1 MRIVTRRRAA
11 ASAPPTESTF
21 KRSLL
26 ASKQGLLA
34 SLPFGLGC
42 RPYGSARHFI
52 SLGTKSV
59 QMRPQSIAVSITFES
74 VEPKAVVNLAV
85 AVVFINQFRH
95 LIVIQFYNARQ
106 NFGEQIRIIVACAVT
121 DIVHAD
127 LAHPPAHDHR
137 FN

>member
-59 QMRPQSIAVSITFES
+59 QMRQQSIAVSITFES

-85 AVVFINQFRH
+85 AVVCINQFRH
-95 LIVIQFYNARQ
+95 LIVIQFYTARQ
-106 NFGEQIRIIVACAVT
+106 NFRAPIRIIVACACT
-121 DIVHAD
+121 DRLHEGTE
-127 LAHPPAHDHR
+127 HPPVHDQ
-137 FN
+137 